1 MSAVVGVFWRTL
13 SGEKAALEAFASLA
27 REISSTADA
36 KSLTETR
43 LRNCVLL
50 KFDFGAYGSPG
61 LASADGAVSA
71 ICGHPYVAH
80 LRGAPRSSHLRFL
93 AAAAHES
100 RFTDFAQARG
110 SFSFACAEEGRSLL
124 TLAVDCLGTRPLYCA
139 DDGVVVV
146 FSSTLAPFRRLAG
159 NVTGGRDER
168 AAVETAVFGF
178 PLADRTEWRQVR
190 CVPPGSAL
198 VFGDGATK
206 HIQYWSMSTVRQAAA
221 ASQAEAL
228 EAVFDTFRDAVAL
241 RAAGGSSV
249 MAHLSGGMDSRAVV
263 AMLRSLDIEVNSL
276 NLGAPESQDLI
287 YGRKIAAALGCSH
300 TEVPTEADSVQVGVR
315 SAQLKWLAKLER
327 EKRGVERPHLVW
339 SGDGGS
345 VTLGHVYLTEE
356 MVGAAESSHDERA
369 IEVMLAERSWT
380 VPKRVL
386 RRERIDEIVTYPK
399 AGLLEALSEQSS
411 SDPGRRLHM
420 MLMATD
426 QRRHLHPHYEH
437 IYEHRC
443 ELQVPFFD
451 KNFVEAVI
459 GRPVRPFL
467 YHRFYNEWFERFP
480 KVVMSVPWQA
490 YPGHEACPV
499 AATEDLTYQWT
510 KRSQMPMHRRE
521 RRQYLARTG
530 RALLGG
536 AFSRT
541 SVSAR
546 RVAVAWAATALGI
559 RDLTYA
565 LRFSSILA
573 NQ

>member
-1 MSAVVGVFWRTL
+1 MSAVVGVFWRTP

-61 LASADGAVSA
+61 LASADGAASA

-100 RFTDFAQARG
+100 RFTDFAKARG

-241 RAAGGSSV
+241 RAAGESSV

-276 NLGAPESQDLI
+276 NVGAPDSQDLM
-287 YGRKIAAALGCSH
+287 YGRMIAEALGCSH
-300 TEVPTEADSVQVGVR
+300 TEVPSAEDRVFESVR
-315 SAQLKWLAKLER
+315 AAQLEWNAKLQR
-327 EKRGVERPHLVW
+327 EGRAVEHSDLVW

-345 VTLGHVYLTEE
+345 VTLGHVYLTEGS
-356 MVGAAESSHDERA
+356 VDAAESGDYEGA
-369 IEVMLAERSWT
+369 IDIMLAERWWA
-380 VPKRVL
+380 VPRRVL
-386 RRERIDEIVTYPK
+386 RRERIDELVAYPK
-399 AGLLEALSEQSS
+399 SGLLEALSAQSS
-411 SDPGRRLHM
+411 RDPGRRLHM

-426 QRRHLHPHYEH
+426 QRRHLHPYFEH
-437 IYEHRC
+437 IYEFRC
-443 ELQVPFFD
+443 ELQLPFFD
-451 KNFVEAVI
+451 RQFVEVVI

-467 YHRFYNEWFERFP
+467 YHRFYNRWFELFP
-480 KVVMSVPWQA
+480 EVVMSVPWQV
-490 YPGHEACPV
+490 YLGHERCPV
-499 AATEDLTYQWT
+499 GSDDALAHQWT
-510 KRSQMPMHRRE
+510 QKSLMLLRRPE
-521 RRQYLARTG
+521 RRRYLAKSGYALLTG
-530 RALLGG
+530 RFA
-536 AFSRT
+536 RT
-541 SVSAR
+541 AISTWKLS
-546 RVAVAWAATALGI
+546 VAWAVTALRI

-565 LRFSSILA
+565 LKFSSILA
-573 NQ
+573 NR